1 MLASACNQGCPV
13 NSKVTRSQG
22 NPVSSPT
29 HVLFSGLS
37 FRDDQDQ
44 CSGEEEGEGGGER
57 EREREKGGESE
68 RKREREI
75 FTSPLNPYVAIEVK
89 SSNFRNFEV
98 VNLSQTMPRSPCCR
112 WCGVDGRS
120 VCSQHV

>member
-57 EREREKGGESE
+57 EREREKERGEAERVSERESE
-68 RKREREI
+68 RS
-75 FTSPLNPYVAIEVK
+75 SPRL
-89 SSNFRNFEV
+89 
-98 VNLSQTMPRSPCCR
+98 
-112 WCGVDGRS
+112 
-120 VCSQHV
+120 